1 MTNKRMG
8 KFPLTIS
15 KDKELYYFEVGE
27 HPHHSGEGCK
37 FRVFEDGVFVA
48 AFEPDAHEN
57 LRICNNSG
65 KLDEEILYLLAD
77 EIEAH
82 LM

>member
-1 MTNKRMG
+1 ME
-8 KFPLTIS
+8 KFPVTIS
-15 KDKELYYFEVGE
+15 KDKDLHHFEVGE

-57 LRICNNSG
+57 LRICKNPGN
-65 KLDEEILYLLAD
+65 LDEEILYLLAD

-82 LM
+82 LL